1 MDITKITGDLNI
13 SPLLIL
19 VNAFGFVLL
28 FLIANRL
35 VFTPIG
41 KVLDERE
48 GEISGTYDKLD
59 ADQKQMEALKAEYE
73 GRLERIEG
81 EAREKIQAAIKEAE
95 AARDRIIADAGAR
108 GKELVVKAEQEA
120 EREREQAMITLRQ
133 QVVELA
139 MGATRKVIGESLDAA
154 KQKSLIDD
162 FIATSVAEVSAVQKA
177 GA

>member
-1 MDITKITGDLNI
+1 MDITAILGDLNI
-13 SPLLIL
+13 NPPLIL
-19 VNAFGFVLL
+19 INIVGFVVLY
-28 FLIANRL
+28 LIANKL

-48 GEISGTYDKLD
+48 GDISSTYDKLD

-73 GRLERIEG
+73 SRLEQIEA

-95 AARDRIIADAGAR
+95 AARDKIIADANVRA
-108 GKELVVKAEQEA
+108 KELVTKAESEA
-120 EREREQAMITLRQ
+120 EREREQAMITFRQ
-133 QVVELA
+133 QIVDLA
-139 MGATRKVIGESLDAA
+139 LGATNKVIGESLDVA

-162 FIATSVAEVSAVQKA
+162 FIATGVSKA

>member
-1 MDITKITGDLNI
+1 MDIKAIIGDLNV
-13 SPLLIL
+13 SPVLIL
-19 VNAFGFVLL
+19 INIIGFGVLY
-28 FLIANRL
+28 LIANKL

-73 GRLERIEG
+73 SRLEQIEA
-81 EAREKIQAAIKEAE
+81 EAREKIQTAIKEAE
-95 AARDRIIADAGAR
+95 ASRDKIIADANAR
-108 GKELVVKAEQEA
+108 AKDLVTKAESEA

-133 QVVELA
+133 QIVDLA
-139 MGATRKVIGESLDAA
+139 MGATHKVVGESLDAA
-154 KQKSLIDD
+154 KQKSLIDE
-162 FIATSVAEVSAVQKA
+162 FISSNVTPA

>member
-1 MDITKITGDLNI
+1 MDFVKIFNDLNI
-13 SPLLIL
+13 DPKLIL
-19 VNAFGFVLL
+19 INIIGFGVLYL
-28 FLIANRL
+28 LANKM

-48 GEISGTYDKLD
+48 GEIAGTYDKLD

-73 GRLERIEG
+73 GRLEQIEA
-81 EAREKIQAAIKEAE
+81 EAREKIQSAIKEAE
-95 AARDRIIADAGAR
+95 AARDKIIADANVRA
-108 GKELVVKAEQEA
+108 KDLVVKAEAEA

-133 QVVELA
+133 QIVELA
-139 MGATRKVIGESLDAA
+139 MGATHKVVGESLDGA

-162 FIATSVAEVSAVQKA
+162 FIATSVKPA

>member
-1 MDITKITGDLNI
+1 MDIKAIIGDLNV
-13 SPLLIL
+13 SPALIL
-19 VNAFGFVLL
+19 INIIGFGVLY
-28 FLIANRL
+28 LIANKL

-59 ADQKQMEALKAEYE
+59 ADQKQMEALKSEYE
-73 GRLERIEG
+73 GRLEQIEA
-81 EAREKIQAAIKEAE
+81 EAREKIQSAIKEAE
-95 AARDRIIADAGAR
+95 AARDKIIADANVRA
-108 GKELVVKAEQEA
+108 KDLVVKAESEA

-133 QVVELA
+133 QIVELA
-139 MGATRKVIGESLDAA
+139 MGATYKVVGESLDGA

-162 FIATSVAEVSAVQKA
+162 FIATSVTPA

>member
-1 MDITKITGDLNI
+1 MDIGKILGDLNI
-13 SPLLIL
+13 DPKLIL
-19 VNAFGFVLL
+19 INIIGFGVLYL
-28 FLIANRL
+28 LANKL

-41 KVLDERE
+41 RVLDDRE

-73 GRLERIEG
+73 SRLEQIEA

-95 AARDRIIADAGAR
+95 AARDKIVADATA
-108 GKELVVKAEQEA
+108 KAKDLVVKAESEA

-133 QVVELA
+133 QIVDLA
-139 MGATRKVIGESLDAA
+139 MGATHKVIGESLDAA

-162 FIATSVAEVSAVQKA
+162 FIATGVQA

>member
-1 MDITKITGDLNI
+1 MDIKAILGDLNV
-13 SPLLIL
+13 SPGLIL
-19 VNAFGFVLL
+19 INIVGFVALY
-28 FLIANRL
+28 LIANKL

-48 GEISGTYDKLD
+48 GDISSTYDKLD

-73 GRLERIEG
+73 SRLEQIEA

-95 AARDRIIADAGAR
+95 AARDKIIADANTKA
-108 GKELVVKAEQEA
+108 KELVVKAESEA
-120 EREREQAMITLRQ
+120 EREREQAMITFRQ
-133 QVVELA
+133 QVVDLA
-139 MGATRKVIGESLDAA
+139 LGATQKVIGESLDAA

-162 FIATSVAEVSAVQKA
+162 FIATGVSKA